1 VSTVKN
7 YKKKDAHMN
16 TVFPTLRMSL
26 LGAIMALSPMTLV
39 QAKTPADQLI
49 VGMSMVNLFSIDPA
63 NAPGLDASGVNA
75 NLYDTLVKRDHGNPE
90 KHLPQ
95 LAERWE
101 VSEDGKQITFHLRS
115 DVRFHSGNALTAE
128 DVAWSLYRVMKL
140 NFGLATTWKAYG
152 YSVDNI
158 QGLIRATDAQTL
170 VVDLPQPTDPLLV
183 IDSLAISPSAVV
195 VDRQEALKHEK
206 NGDLGAA
213 WLVTHEAGSGP
224 FTLSKWSANDALVM
238 SRFDGYW
245 AGPAKMKRVLVR
257 HMTESQSLRLM
268 LERGDL
274 DLVYG
279 MAAPDIKAIE
289 HSDTLQVQPLQRGTM
304 YYVAMSMK
312 QPEFANRKVRE
323 AVRNLIDYQGLDEQV
338 MPHYGKLNQQ
348 PMQLG
353 LAARLPDP
361 GYKMDVAKA
370 KALLAEAGYPQG
382 FTTTIRTLS
391 EPPFIDIAARMQS
404 TLAEGGIKASIV
416 TGTGNQVYGAMRA
429 RNFEMIVARGAERY
443 PHPYFSLRTFIYN
456 PDNGDAAGLPNF
468 QGWRASFF
476 DRQLNE
482 LIDRVGVERDA
493 DKRLSLYHQA
503 QKLYDEQ
510 VGPIMMISQMTDTAV
525 SAVDVKG
532 FVGDDAEA
540 TRYLG
545 VYKQR

>member
-1 VSTVKN
+1 
-7 YKKKDAHMN
+7 MN
-16 TVFPTLRMSL
+16 IAFPTLRLSL
-26 LGAIMALSPMTLV
+26 LGALLALGPMAPAL
-39 QAKTPADQLI
+39 AKTPADQLV

-63 NAPGLDASGVNA
+63 NAPGLDASGINA
-75 NLYDTLVKRDHGNPE
+75 NLYDTLVKRDNGNPE
-90 KHLPQ
+90 QHLPQ
-95 LAERWE
+95 LAERWQ
-101 VSEDGKQITFHLRS
+101 VSDDGKQVTFHLRS
-115 DVRFHSGNALTAE
+115 DVKFHSGNPLTAE

-152 YSVDNI
+152 YTVDNI
-158 QGLIRATDAQTL
+158 QGLIRATDAHTL
-170 VVDLPQPTDPLLV
+170 VIDLPQPTDPLLL
-183 IDSLAISPSAVV
+183 IDSLATSPSAVV
-195 VDRQEALKHEK
+195 VDRLQALKHEK

-213 WLVTHEAGSGP
+213 WLVTNEAGSGP
-224 FTLSKWSANDALVM
+224 YTLSKWSANDALIM
-238 SRFDGYW
+238 TRFDGYW

-274 DLVYG
+274 DLAFG

-289 HSDTLQVQPLQRGTM
+289 HAATLQVQPLQRGTM

-312 QPEFANRKVRE
+312 QPQFANQKVRE
-323 AVRNLIDYQGLDEQV
+323 AVRNLIDYQGIDQQV
-338 MPHYGKLNQQ
+338 MPHYGVLNQQ

-353 LAARLPDP
+353 LQARLPDP
-361 GYKMDVAKA
+361 GYHLDVAKA

-391 EPPFIDIAARMQS
+391 EPPFIDIAARMQA

-429 RNFEMIVARGAERY
+429 RNFDMIVARGAERY
-443 PHPYFSLRTFIYN
+443 PHPYFSLRTFAYN
-456 PDNGDAAGLPNF
+456 PDNSDAAGLPNF

-476 DRQLNE
+476 DQQLNQ
-482 LIDRVGVERDA
+482 LIDQAGVERDA
-493 DKRLSLYHQA
+493 GKRLGLYHQA
-503 QKLYDEQ
+503 QQRYDQQ

-525 SAVDVKG
+525 SAADIRG
-532 FVGDDAEA
+532 FSGDDAEA

>member
-1 VSTVKN
+1 MK
-7 YKKKDAHMN
+7 
-16 TVFPTLRMSL
+16 TVFPTLRASL
-26 LGAIMALSPMTLV
+26 LGAILALGPLAAV

-63 NAPGLDASGVNA
+63 NAPGLDASGINA
-75 NLYDTLVKRDHGNPE
+75 NLYDTLVKRDNGNPD

-101 VSEDGKQITFHLRS
+101 VSEDGKQITFHLRT
-115 DVRFHSGNALTAE
+115 DVTFHSGNALTAD

-152 YSVDNI
+152 YSVENI
-158 QGLIRATDAQTL
+158 QQLIRASDAHTL
-170 VVDLPQPTDPLLV
+170 VIDLPQPTDPLLV
-183 IDSLAISPSAVV
+183 IDSLAISPSAVI
-195 VDRQEALKHEK
+195 VDRQQALKHEK

-213 WLVTHEAGSGP
+213 WLVTNEAGSGP
-224 FTLSKWSANDALVM
+224 FTLSKWTANDALVM
-238 SRFDGYW
+238 TRFDGYW
-245 AGPAKMKRVLVR
+245 GGPAKMKRVLVR

-274 DLVYG
+274 DLAYG

-289 HSDTLQVQPLQRGTM
+289 GAGKLQVQSLQRGTM

-312 QPEFANRKVRE
+312 QPEFANQKVRE
-323 AVRNLIDYQGLDEQV
+323 AVRYLIDYKGLDEQV
-338 MPHYGKLNQQ
+338 MPHYGTLNQQ

-353 LAARLPDP
+353 LEARLPDP
-361 GYKMDVAKA
+361 GYTMDVAKA

-382 FTTTIRTLS
+382 FSTTLRTLS
-391 EPPFIDIAARMQS
+391 EPPFIDIAARMQA

-443 PHPYFSLRTFIYN
+443 PHPYFSLRTFVYN
-456 PDNGDAAGLPNF
+456 PDNSDTAGLPNF

-476 DRQLNE
+476 NRQLND

-493 DKRLSLYHQA
+493 GKRLSLYHEA

-525 SAVDVKG
+525 SALDVKG
-532 FVGDDAEA
+532 FTGDDAEA
-540 TRYLG
+540 TRYLA

>member
-1 VSTVKN
+1 MKSI
-7 YKKKDAHMN
+7 
-16 TVFPTLRMSL
+16 FPPLRTAL
-26 LGAIMALSPMTLV
+26 LGTALLFGPLAAV

-75 NLYDTLVKRDHGNPE
+75 NLYDTLIKRDNGSPE
-90 KHLPQ
+90 KHVGQ
-95 LAERWE
+95 LAERWT
-101 VSEDGKQITFHLRS
+101 VSEDGKQITFYLRP
-115 DVRFHSGNALTAE
+115 DVKFHSGNLLTAE

-140 NFGLATTWKAYG
+140 NYGLATTWKAYG
-152 YSVDNI
+152 YSSENI
-158 QGLIRATDAQTL
+158 QQLIRAVDAHTL
-170 VVDLPQPTDPLLV
+170 VVELPQPTDPLLV
-183 IDSLAISPSAVV
+183 IDSLAVSPSAVV
-195 VDRQEALKHEK
+195 VDRQQVLKHEK

-213 WLVTHEAGSGP
+213 WLVTNEAGSGP

-238 SRFDGYW
+238 TRFDGYW

-274 DLVYG
+274 DLAYG

-289 HSDTLQVQPLQRGTM
+289 SSDKLQVQALQRGTM

-312 QPEFANRKVRE
+312 QPEFANQKVRE
-323 AVRNLIDYQGLDEQV
+323 AVRNLIDYKGLDEQV
-338 MPHYGKLNQQ
+338 MPHYGTLNQQ

-353 LAARLPDP
+353 LQARLPDP

-404 TLAEGGIKASIV
+404 TLAEGGIKAQIV

-443 PHPYFSLRTFIYN
+443 PHPYFSLRTFVYN
-456 PDNGDAAGLPNF
+456 PDNSDSAGLPNF
-468 QGWRASFF
+468 QGWRASFYSP
-476 DRQLNE
+476 QLNT
-482 LIDRVGVERDA
+482 LIDQAGVERDA
-493 DKRLSLYHQA
+493 GKRLALYHQA
-503 QKLYDEQ
+503 QELYDKQ
-510 VGPIMMISQMTDTAV
+510 VGPIMVVSQMTDTAV
-525 SAVDVKG
+525 SAVDIKG
-532 FVGDDAEA
+532 FTGDDAEA

>member
-1 VSTVKN
+1 MK
-7 YKKKDAHMN
+7 

-26 LGAIMALSPMTLV
+26 LGVMLALGPMAAV

-63 NAPGLDASGVNA
+63 NAPGLDASGINA
-75 NLYDTLVKRDHGNPE
+75 NLYDTLIKRDNGSPE

-95 LAERWE
+95 LAERWT
-101 VSEDGKQITFHLRS
+101 VSDDGKQITFNLRT
-115 DVRFHSGNALTAE
+115 DVKFHSGNPLTAE

-152 YSVDNI
+152 YSTENI
-158 QGLIRATDAQTL
+158 QSLIRATDKHTL
-170 VVDLPQPTDPLLV
+170 VVDLPQPTNPLLV
-183 IDSLAISPSAVV
+183 IDSLAVSPSAVI
-195 VDRQEALKHEK
+195 VDRVEALKHEK

-213 WLVTHEAGSGP
+213 WLVTNAAGSGP
-224 FTLSKWSANDALVM
+224 FTLTKWSANDSLVM
-238 SRFDGYW
+238 TRFDGYW
-245 AGPAKMKRVLVR
+245 GGPAKMKRVLVR

-274 DLVYG
+274 DLAYG
-279 MAAPDIKAIE
+279 IAAPDIKAIE
-289 HSDTLQVQPLQRGTM
+289 SNKKLQVQALTRGTM

-312 QPEFANRKVRE
+312 QPEFANKKVRE
-323 AVRNLIDYQGLDEQV
+323 AVRNLIDYKGLDEQV
-338 MPHYGKLNQQ
+338 MPHYGTLNQR

-353 LAARLPDP
+353 LEARLPDP

-370 KALLAEAGYPQG
+370 KALLTEAGYPQG
-382 FTTTIRTLS
+382 FSTTIRTLS

-404 TLAEGGIKASIV
+404 TLAEGGIKASII

-429 RNFEMIVARGAERY
+429 RNFDMIVARGAERY
-443 PHPYFSLRTFIYN
+443 PHPYFSLRVFAYN
-456 PDNGDAAGLPNF
+456 PDNSDNAGLPNF

-476 DRQLNE
+476 DQQINE
-482 LIDRVGVERDA
+482 LVDRLGEERDA
-493 DKRLSLYHQA
+493 DKRLAMYHQA
-503 QKLYDEQ
+503 QNRYEQ
-510 VGPIMMISQMTDTAV
+510 EVGPIMVISQMTDTAV

-532 FVGDDAEA
+532 FTGDDAEA

>member
-1 VSTVKN
+1 MKTVL
-7 YKKKDAHMN
+7 
-16 TVFPTLRMSL
+16 PILRLSL
-26 LGAIMALSPMTLV
+26 LGAMLVLGPMAAV

-75 NLYDTLVKRDHGNPE
+75 NLYDTLVKRDQGNPE

-101 VSEDGKQITFHLRS
+101 ISEDGKQVTFHLRS
-115 DVRFHSGNALTAE
+115 DVKFHSGNPLTAE

-158 QGLIRATDAQTL
+158 QGLIRAIDPHTL
-170 VVDLPQPTDPLLV
+170 VVELPQPADPLLL
-183 IDSLAISPSAVV
+183 IDSLAISPSAVI

-206 NGDLGAA
+206 DGDLGAA
-213 WLVTHEAGSGP
+213 WLVTNEAGSGP
-224 FTLSKWSANDALVM
+224 FTLTKWSANDALVM
-238 SRFDGYW
+238 TRFDGYW

-289 HSDTLQVQPLQRGTM
+289 RSPKLQVQPLQRGTM

-312 QPEFANRKVRE
+312 QPEFANQKVRE
-323 AVRNLIDYQGLDEQV
+323 AVRNLIDYKGIDEQV
-338 MPHYGKLNQQ
+338 MPHYGMLNQQ

-353 LAARLPDP
+353 LDARLPDP

-443 PHPYFSLRTFIYN
+443 PHPYFSLRTFVYN
-456 PDNGDAAGLPNF
+456 PDNSDSAGLPNF

-476 DRQLNE
+476 DQQLNA
-482 LIDRVGVERDA
+482 LIDQAGVERDA
-493 DKRLSLYHQA
+493 AKRVSLYHQA
-503 QKLYDEQ
+503 QQRYDQQ
-510 VGPIMMISQMTDTAV
+510 VGPIMMLSQMTDTAV

-532 FVGDDAEA
+532 FTGDDAEA

>member
-1 VSTVKN
+1 MKTVLPPL
-7 YKKKDAHMN
+7 H
-16 TVFPTLRMSL
+16 MSL
-26 LGAIMALSPMTLV
+26 LGAILALGPMAAV

-75 NLYDTLVKRDHGNPE
+75 NLYDTLVKRDQGNPE

-95 LAERWE
+95 LAERWAI
-101 VSEDGKQITFHLRS
+101 SEDGKQITFHLRT
-115 DVRFHSGNALTAE
+115 DVTFHSGNPLTAE

-140 NFGLATTWKAYG
+140 NYGLATTWKAYG
-152 YSVDNI
+152 YTVDNI
-158 QGLIRATDAQTL
+158 QALIRASDAHTL
-170 VVDLPQPTDPLLV
+170 VIGLPQPTDPLLL
-183 IDSLAISPSAVV
+183 IDSLATSPSAVI
-195 VDRQEALKHEK
+195 VDRLQALKHEK

-213 WLVTHEAGSGP
+213 WLVTNEAGSGP
-224 FTLSKWSANDALVM
+224 FTLAKWSANDALVM
-238 SRFDGYW
+238 NRFDGYW

-274 DLVYG
+274 DLAYG
-279 MAAPDIKAIE
+279 MAAPDIKAVE
-289 HSDTLQVQPLQRGTM
+289 RTGTLQVQPLQRGTL

-312 QPEFANRKVRE
+312 QPEFANPKVRE
-323 AVRNLIDYQGLDEQV
+323 AVRYLIDYKGIDEQV
-338 MPHYGKLNQQ
+338 MPHYGLLNQQ

-353 LAARLPDP
+353 LDARLPDP
-361 GYKMDVAKA
+361 GYRLDVAKA
-370 KALLAEAGYPQG
+370 KALLSEAGYPQG
-382 FTTTIRTLS
+382 FSTTLRTLS
-391 EPPFIDIAARMQS
+391 EPPFIDIAARMQA

-443 PHPYFSLRTFIYN
+443 PHPYFSLRTFAYN
-456 PDNGDAAGLPNF
+456 PDNSDAAGLPNF

-476 DRQLNE
+476 DQPLNA
-482 LIDRVGVERDA
+482 LIEQAGVERDPG
-493 DKRLSLYHQA
+493 KRLNLYHQA
-503 QKLYDEQ
+503 QKRYDEQ

-532 FVGDDAEA
+532 FTGDDAEA

>member
-1 VSTVKN
+1 MK
-7 YKKKDAHMN
+7 

-26 LGAIMALSPMTLV
+26 LGTILALSPLAAV
-39 QAKTPADQLI
+39 YAKTPADQLI

-75 NLYDTLVKRDHGNPE
+75 NLYDTLIKRDNGSPD

-95 LAERWE
+95 LAESWT
-101 VSEDGKQITFHLRS
+101 VSEDGKQITFKLRS
-115 DVRFHSGNALTAE
+115 DVKFHSGNALTAE

-152 YSVDNI
+152 YTTENI
-158 QGLIRATDAQTL
+158 QGLIRATDKHTL
-170 VVDLPQPTDPLLV
+170 VVDLPQPTNPLLM
-183 IDSLAISPSAVV
+183 IDSLAVSPSAVV
-195 VDRQEALKHEK
+195 VDRQLALKNEK

-213 WLVTHEAGSGP
+213 WLVTNEAGSGP
-224 FTLSKWSANDALVM
+224 FTLTKWSANDSLVLT
-238 SRFDGYW
+238 RFDGYW
-245 AGPAKMKRVLVR
+245 GGPAKMKRVLVR

-274 DLVYG
+274 DLAFG

-289 HSDTLQVQPLQRGTM
+289 SNKALQVQALPRGTM

-312 QPEFANRKVRE
+312 QPEFANKKVRE
-323 AVRNLIDYQGLDEQV
+323 AVRNLIDYKGLDEQV
-338 MPHYGKLNQQ
+338 MPHYGTLNQQ

-353 LAARLPDP
+353 LEARLPDP

-370 KALLAEAGYPQG
+370 KALLTEAGYPQG

-443 PHPYFSLRTFIYN
+443 PHPYFSLRTFVYN
-456 PDNGDAAGLPNF
+456 PDNSDNAGLPNF

-476 DRQLNE
+476 NQQINE
-482 LIDRVGVERDA
+482 LIDQLGVERDA
-493 DKRLSLYHQA
+493 GKRLSMYHQV
-503 QKLYDEQ
+503 QKLYDQ
-510 VGPIMMISQMTDTAV
+510 DAGPIMIVSQMTDTAV

-532 FVGDDAEA
+532 FTGDDAEA
-540 TRYLG
+540 TRYQG

>member
-1 VSTVKN
+1 MKTVL
-7 YKKKDAHMN
+7 
-16 TVFPTLRMSL
+16 PILRLSL
-26 LGAIMALSPMTLV
+26 LGAMLALGPMAAV

-75 NLYDTLVKRDHGNPE
+75 NLYDTLVKRDQGNPE

-101 VSEDGKQITFHLRS
+101 ISEDGKQVTFHLRR
-115 DVRFHSGNALTAE
+115 DVKFHSGNPLTAE

-158 QGLIRATDAQTL
+158 QGLIRATDPHTL
-170 VVDLPQPTDPLLV
+170 VVELPQPADPLLL
-183 IDSLAISPSAVV
+183 IDSLATSPSAVI

-206 NGDLGAA
+206 DGDLGAA
-213 WLVTHEAGSGP
+213 WLVTNEAGSGP
-224 FTLSKWSANDALVM
+224 FTLTKWSANDALVM
-238 SRFDGYW
+238 TRFDGYW

-289 HSDTLQVQPLQRGTM
+289 SSPKLQVQPLQRGTM

-312 QPEFANRKVRE
+312 QPEFANQKVRE
-323 AVRNLIDYQGLDEQV
+323 AVRNLIDYKGIDEQV
-338 MPHYGKLNQQ
+338 MPHYGMLNQQ

-353 LAARLPDP
+353 LDARLPDP

-443 PHPYFSLRTFIYN
+443 PHPYFSLRTFVYN
-456 PDNGDAAGLPNF
+456 PDNSDSAGLPTS
-468 QGWRASFF
+468 RA
-476 DRQLNE
+476 
-482 LIDRVGVERDA
+482 GA
-493 DKRLSLYHQA
+493 RLSS
-503 QKLYDEQ
+503 
-510 VGPIMMISQMTDTAV
+510 INSSM
-525 SAVDVKG
+525 
-532 FVGDDAEA
+532 
-540 TRYLG
+540 R
-545 VYKQR
+545 

>member
-1 VSTVKN
+1 
-7 YKKKDAHMN
+7 MN
-16 TVFPTLRMSL
+16 TVFPTLRTSL
-26 LGAIMALSPMTLV
+26 LGVIMALSPMAAV

-170 VVDLPQPTDPLLV
+170 VVDLPQPVDPLLV
-183 IDSLAISPSAVV
+183 LDSLAISPSAVV
-195 VDRQEALKHEK
+195 VDRQQALKHEK

-213 WLVTHEAGSGP
+213 WLVTNEAGSGP
-224 FTLSKWSANDALVM
+224 FTLSKWSANDSLVM
-238 SRFDGYW
+238 TRFDGYW

-289 HSDTLQVQPLQRGTM
+289 NSDKLQVQALQRGTM

-323 AVRNLIDYQGLDEQV
+323 AVRYLIDYQGLDEQV
-338 MPHYGKLNQQ
+338 MPHYGKINQQ

-353 LAARLPDP
+353 LQARLPDP

-382 FTTTIRTLS
+382 FTTTLRTLS
-391 EPPFIDIAARMQS
+391 EPPFTDIAARMQA

-476 DRQLNE
+476 NRQLND
-482 LIDRVGVERDA
+482 LIDQVGVERDT

>member
-1 VSTVKN
+1 MK
-7 YKKKDAHMN
+7 
-16 TVFPTLRMSL
+16 TLRYPLHLRL
-26 LGAIMALSPMTLV
+26 LAVALALTPMAAV

-75 NLYDTLVKRDHGNPE
+75 NLYDTLVKRDQGNPE
-90 KHLPQ
+90 QHLPQ

-101 VSEDGKQITFHLRS
+101 ISDDGRQVTFHLRS
-115 DVRFHSGNALTAE
+115 DVTFHSGNPLTAE

-140 NFGLATTWKAYG
+140 NYGLATTWKAYG
-152 YSVDNI
+152 YTAENI
-158 QGLIRATDAQTL
+158 QGLIRATDAHTL
-170 VVDLPQPTDPLLV
+170 VLDLPQPADPLLL
-183 IDSLAISPSAVV
+183 IDSLATSPSAVV
-195 VDRQEALKHEK
+195 VDRLAVLKHEK

-213 WLVTHEAGSGP
+213 WLVTNEAGSGP
-224 FTLSKWSANDALVM
+224 FTLAKWTANDTLVM
-238 SRFDGYW
+238 TRFDGYW
-245 AGPAKMKRVLVR
+245 GGPARMKRVLVR

-274 DLVYG
+274 DLAYG

-289 HSDTLQVQPLQRGTM
+289 NAATLQVQPLQRGTL

-323 AVRNLIDYQGLDEQV
+323 AVRNLIDYQGIDQQV
-338 MPHYGKLNQQ
+338 MPHYGVLNQQ

-353 LAARLPDP
+353 LQARLPDP
-361 GYKMDVAKA
+361 GYKLDVAKA
-370 KALLAEAGYPQG
+370 KALLSEAGYPHG
-382 FTTTIRTLS
+382 FSTTIRTLS
-391 EPPFIDIAARMQS
+391 EPPFIDIAARMQA
-404 TLAEGGIKASIV
+404 TLAEGGITANIV

-443 PHPYFSLRTFIYN
+443 PHPYFSLRTFAYN
-456 PDNGDAAGLPNF
+456 PDNSDNAGLPNF

-476 DRQLNE
+476 DPQLNA
-482 LIDRVGVERDA
+482 LIDRAGVERDA
-493 DKRLSLYHQA
+493 TARLNLYHQA
-503 QKLYDEQ
+503 QQRYDEQ
-510 VGPIMMISQMTDTAV
+510 AGPIMMISQMTDTAV
-525 SAVDVKG
+525 SALDVRG
-532 FVGDDAEA
+532 FTGDDAEA

>member
-1 VSTVKN
+1 
-7 YKKKDAHMN
+7 MN
-16 TVFPTLRMSL
+16 IVFPTLRNGL
-26 LGAIMALSPMTLV
+26 FGAILALSPMLAA

-63 NAPGLDASGVNA
+63 NAPGLDASGINA
-75 NLYDTLVKRDHGNPE
+75 NLYDTLVKRDNGNP
-90 KHLPQ
+90 KRHVPQ
-95 LAERWE
+95 LAESWT
-101 VSEDGKQITFHLRS
+101 VSEDGKQITFKLRS
-115 DVRFHSGNALTAE
+115 DVKFHSGNPLTAE

-152 YSVDNI
+152 YNLDNI
-158 QGLIRATDAQTL
+158 QASIRATDAHTL
-170 VVDLPQPTDPLLV
+170 VIDLPQPTDPLLV

-195 VDRQEALKHEK
+195 VDRKQALQHEK

-213 WLVTHEAGSGP
+213 WLVTNEAGSGP
-224 FTLSKWSANDALVM
+224 FTLSKWSANDSLVM
-238 SRFDGYW
+238 TRFDGYW

-274 DLVYG
+274 DLAYG
-279 MAAPDIKAIE
+279 MAAPDIKSIE
-289 HSDTLQVQPLQRGTM
+289 RSDALQVQALQRGTM

-312 QPEFANRKVRE
+312 QPEFAKQQVRE
-323 AVRNLIDYQGLDEQV
+323 AVRNLIDYQGIDQQV
-338 MPHYGKLNQQ
+338 MPHYGTLNQQ

-361 GYKMDVAKA
+361 DYTMDVAKA
-370 KALLAEAGYPQG
+370 KALLAEAGYPNG
-382 FTTTIRTLS
+382 FNTTIRTLS
-391 EPPFIDIAARMQS
+391 EPPFIDIAARMQA
-404 TLAEGGIKASIV
+404 TLAEGGIKATIV

-443 PHPYFSLRTFIYN
+443 PHPYFSLRTFVYN
-456 PDNGDAAGLPNF
+456 PDNSDAAGLPNF

-476 DRQLNE
+476 NQQLNE
-482 LIDRVGVERDA
+482 LIDRAGVERDA
-493 DKRLSLYHQA
+493 DQRLKLYHQA
-503 QKLYDEQ
+503 QTLYDKQ

-525 SAVDVKG
+525 SAADVKG
-532 FVGDDAEA
+532 FTGDDAEA

>member
-1 VSTVKN
+1 MKTVLPPL
-7 YKKKDAHMN
+7 H
-16 TVFPTLRMSL
+16 MSL
-26 LGAIMALSPMTLV
+26 LGVILALGPMAAV

-75 NLYDTLVKRDHGNPE
+75 NLYDTLVKRDQGNPE

-95 LAERWE
+95 LAERWAI
-101 VSEDGKQITFHLRS
+101 SEDGKQITFHLRT
-115 DVRFHSGNALTAE
+115 DVTFHSGNALTAE

-140 NFGLATTWKAYG
+140 NYGLATTWKAYG
-152 YSVDNI
+152 YTVDNI
-158 QGLIRATDAQTL
+158 QALIRASDAHTL
-170 VVDLPQPTDPLLV
+170 VIDLPQPTDPLLL
-183 IDSLAISPSAVV
+183 IDSLATSPSAVI
-195 VDRQEALKHEK
+195 VDRLQALKHEK

-213 WLVTHEAGSGP
+213 WLVTNEAGSGP
-224 FTLSKWSANDALVM
+224 FTLAKWSANDALVM
-238 SRFDGYW
+238 NRFDGYW

-274 DLVYG
+274 DLAYG
-279 MAAPDIKAIE
+279 MAAPDIKAVE
-289 HSDTLQVQPLQRGTM
+289 RTGTLQVQPLQRGTM

-312 QPEFANRKVRE
+312 QPEFANPKVRE
-323 AVRNLIDYQGLDEQV
+323 AVRYLIDYKGIDEQV
-338 MPHYGKLNQQ
+338 MPHYGLLNQQ

-353 LAARLPDP
+353 LDARLPDP
-361 GYKMDVAKA
+361 GYRLDVAKA
-370 KALLAEAGYPQG
+370 KALLSEAGYPQG
-382 FTTTIRTLS
+382 FSTTLRTLS

-443 PHPYFSLRTFIYN
+443 PHPYFSLRTFAYN
-456 PDNGDAAGLPNF
+456 PDNSDAAGLPNF

-476 DRQLNE
+476 DQPLNA
-482 LIDRVGVERDA
+482 LIDQAGVERDPG
-493 DKRLSLYHQA
+493 KRLNLYHQA
-503 QKLYDEQ
+503 QKRYDEQ

-532 FVGDDAEA
+532 FTGDDAEA